1 MAEQGGFTFGV
12 IVGIIG
18 TNYFLQDPEY
28 IKLIKEHVND
38 KPYGQAMLLNKVG
51 SGQVAVIH
59 GFYYDYGVC
68 EMIADRLQ
76 AEGGLYGC
84 SPITE

>member
-1 MAEQGGFTFGV
+1 
-12 IVGIIG
+12 
-18 TNYFLQDPEY
+18 
-28 IKLIKEHVND
+28 
-38 KPYGQAMLLNKVG
+38 MLLNKVG